1 MNSIV
6 LMLDKR
12 RAWLLFALG
21 ILGLGITIASQ
32 KAVAAD
38 DQEIEEVVVTG

>member
-12 RAWLLFALG
+12 RAWLLVVLG
-21 ILGLGITIASQ
+21 MLGLGMTIASQ

-38 DQEIEEVVVTG
+38 D